1 MPHCQKENHNRA
13 AKSKAEIQRK
23 KEAAIARRKAAK
35 EKELQDELERQ
46 KLAPNNVGL
55 ADGFGEYE
63 IGCEEEKEYVAHV
76 NLKKRSKKHLRMDIR
91 KREEKRRREEEE
103 RRRQEEEEKYRQEQK
118 QQQEEEQMEEEEEE
132 EPITQEYLVYIC
144 QCCLKKF
151 HTTNQFLN
159 HSKSKRHIENAQSFE
174 EAGIIVT
181 DVQLRGT
188 QILDDEGNDDCS
200 YEEYFEGDEESD
212 EDKYNHYHD
221 QSYEEEDES
230 DAESEEEY
238 DEPKKGSLFSA
249 LAAFS
254 DSSSSSSEESD
265 EESETQTF
273 DEKKEED
280 VRNRRL
286 KTENAFNDEEHDD
299 EDDLD
304 LLEEIIYQN
313 KLQERLYPSDDDK
326 DDKKQSD
333 IVPIPFDDEEVDM
346 SHLDTN
352 EKRLAVVQHRLQKR
366 YVLTCNLIIF
376 SFTSEMNSPNY
387 ESIFIL

>member
-1 MPHCQKENHNRA
+1 
-13 AKSKAEIQRK
+13 
-23 KEAAIARRKAAK
+23 
-35 EKELQDELERQ
+35 
-46 KLAPNNVGL
+46 
-55 ADGFGEYE
+55 
-63 IGCEEEKEYVAHV
+63 
-76 NLKKRSKKHLRMDIR
+76 MDIR
-91 KREEKRRREEEE
+91 KREEKRLREEEE

-118 QQQEEEQMEEEEEE
+118 QQQEKEQMEEEEE

-159 HSKSKRHIENAQSFE
+159 HSKSKRHIENARLFE

-212 EDKYNHYHD
+212 EDKYDHYDD

-230 DAESEEEY
+230 GAESEEEY
-238 DEPKKGSLFSA
+238 DEPKKGNLFSA

-265 EESETQTF
+265 EESENEKLN
-273 DEKKEED
+273 EKKEED
-280 VRNRRL
+280 IRIRNL
-286 KTENAFNDEEHDD
+286 ATENTFNDEEHNE

-326 DDKKQSD
+326 DDQKQSD
-333 IVPIPFDDEEVDM
+333 IVPIPFDDEEFDM

-366 YVLTCNLIIF
+366 YVLIFNLIIF
-376 SFTSEMNSPNY
+376 SFTSEMNSPNHEPMFHPMKDWPQE
-387 ESIFIL
+387 ESNRYIETLMQSRWEKHFFSK